1 MPQLDLLLFSSQ
13 CFTGIIFV
21 LGFMYFSKVLFP
33 YISFFLKIEELD
45 TLNSLDISDELLDDY
60 IILLEFAVSNSLF
73 LKTFG
78 DFVHLLEK
86 KTFTTSILL

>member
-45 TLNSLDISDELLDDY
+45 TLNSLDVSDELLDDY

>member
-13 CFTGIIFV
+13 CFTGLIFV
-21 LGFMYFSKVLFP
+21 LGFMYFSKVLLP

-45 TLNSLDISDELLDDY
+45 TLNSLDIADELLEDY

-78 DFVHLLEK
+78 DFVNLLEK